1 MGLAHSSSIVTNGLV
16 FYYDMNN
23 IKKSWNGKPVTN
35 YYTNGHFAGGQHVTQ
50 AANGSYSNPT
60 NTVVEMANPG
70 DSPWCLQ
77 TTSVGGS
84 PYTEYELYLTNTLT
98 TNTTYCLNCWYA
110 LTPDWDGNNTVF
122 HSRWFNPDGSE
133 QGSLGGT
140 SWTVDQTQV
149 IGGITWNRVY
159 TTFTTGATT
168 NGAHSWYAGYPAQNT
183 KGYRYFTNFQIE
195 VGSTPSRFSNGTRY
209 ANSNLES
216 SPSYPSWNTLSGSSY
231 SGGTLT
237 FTAGSY
243 NSKSGWDL
251 YKTYSGLSTGTNYTW
266 SAFVKLG
273 TASNLIITMNNTS
286 AWNTGPSTVVAGL
299 SSTDWTRV
307 YITGTTNTGS
317 FNLHLG
323 ASFNTEVASTVQSAG
338 TVFIQDVR
346 LVLSQSQTA
355 IADMMDKNTINA
367 SSLTYNSDGTF
378 SFSGSNSLTIS
389 ANPTSFDFNS
399 QQTIILWMTNKSTSA
414 TRRNPYNQA
423 YAGGGTITHE
433 NDAGFNYY
441 YGTGGGDN
449 DPYTSLYSS
458 FNVIQGER
466 AMIALTR
473 NTSTTSWYK
482 NGVFSNSHGN
492 PYGTVVTGTN
502 AITIGSGYTTG
513 FVGEIHAVQLY
524 TRALSA
530 SEIAQN
536 YFALS
541 ERYFGYQRMNYVAS
555 GNVTLTNNGTEE
567 VTMFKNSDNNSWN
580 GEVRSTEMFTAPC
593 TIEFS
598 KDAADGDNGA
608 SYAMIGWNTDPT
620 ADSSYTSLDYASY
633 PYRKDNYTVYHNG
646 NQVNFSG
653 TWESSKRF
661 YVVYDTDGYIRH
673 YNGNKLLYIVNYGT
687 GNKVYFDSSF
697 YSVNSTFGGFSN
709 VKVCRRSWNGY
720 TYV

>member
-1 MGLAHSSSIVTNGLV
+1 MGLAHSPSIVTNGLV

-23 IKKSWNGKPVTN
+23 GKKSWRGRPVTNQYALPTADTNGFSVQNSTFTRVRSGNYGGYDIQPTDYVWRYNISSNDCPYHGNDVTINAGQTAVFSFDYYVDPSTTNYPVTN
-35 YYTNGHFAGGQHVTQ
+35 YLANFEGVVGGAASDPTPSIRGVWKRAVFTATAGSTGTCRMLLYPG
-50 AANGSYSNPT
+50 ACGGRL
-60 NTVVEMANPG
+60 G
-70 DSPWCLQ
+70 DS
-77 TTSVGGS
+77 GFI
-84 PYTEYELYLTNTLT
+84 LYKNPQVEFDAPG
-98 TNTTYCLNCWYA
+98 NSA
-110 LTPDWDGNNTVF
+110 TPFV
-122 HSRWFNPDGSE
+122 
-133 QGSLGGT
+133 
-140 SWTVDQTQV
+140 
-149 IGGITWNRVY
+149 
-159 TTFTTGATT
+159 
-168 NGAHSWYAGYPAQNT
+168 AG
-183 KGYRYFTNFQIE
+183 
-195 VGSTPSRFSNGTRY
+195 VRY

-216 SPSYPSWNTLSGSSY
+216 SPSYPSWNTNSGSSY

-237 FTAGSY
+237 FASGSY
-243 NSKSGWDL
+243 NSKGGWDL
-251 YKTYSGLSTGTNYTW
+251 YKTYSGLSTATNYTW
-266 SAFVKLG
+266 SALVKLG
-273 TASNLIITMNNTS
+273 TASNLIITMNNTQ

-307 YITGTTNTGS
+307 AITGTTNTGS

-323 ASFNTEVASTVQSAG
+323 ASFNTEVASTVQGGG

-355 IADMMDKNTINA
+355 VSDMMDKNTINA

-378 SFSGSNSLTIS
+378 SFNGSNSLTIS
-389 ANPTSFDFNS
+389 ANPTSFSFNNE
-399 QQTIILWMTNKSTSA
+399 QTIILWMTNKSTSA

-449 DPYTSLYSS
+449 SPYTSLYSS
-458 FNVIQGER
+458 FNVVQGER

-524 TRALSA
+524 DRSLSA
-530 SEIAQN
+530 NEILQN
-536 YFALS
+536 YSALR
-541 ERYFGYQRMNYVAS
+541 ERYFGYQTMTYVAS
-555 GNVTLTNNGTEE
+555 GNMTLTNNGTES
-567 VTMFKNSDNNSWN
+567 VSMFKTSGSYSWDNQVYSL
-580 GEVRSTEMFTAPC
+580 EMFTAPC

-598 KDAADGDNGA
+598 KQAGSGDNGQ

-620 ADSSYTSLDYASY
+620 SDASYSSLDYASY
-633 PYRKDNYTVYHNG
+633 PYQQNDYVIYNNG
-646 NQVNFSG
+646 SG
-653 TWESSKRF
+653 QAGLGAWDSNKRF
-661 YVVYDTDGYIRH
+661 YIVYDTDGYIRH
-673 YNGNKLLYIVNYGT
+673 YNGNKLLYSVNYGT
-687 GNKVYFDSSF
+687 GNRVYVDSSY
-697 YSVNSTFGGFSN
+697 YSVDSTYCGFNN
-709 VKVCRRSWNGY
+709 VKVSRRSWNGY